1 MPTHPDRRFM
11 EAARTEARAALE
23 AGNLPIGAAIVHEDR
38 AVALGRNAIDVPGDD
53 THHAD
58 LVAIES
64 QALLAEYVRRTGL
77 RPHLAAS
84 SV

>member
-1 MPTHPDRRFM
+1 MPTHPDHRHM
-11 EAARTEARAALE
+11 EAALAKARAALE

-38 AVALGRNAIDVPGDD
+38 VIALGRNAIDVLGDD
-53 THHAD
+53 THHAEFM
-58 LVAIES
+58 ATES

-84 SV
+84 DV